1 MSAGRV
7 ITALV
12 REPGPNF
19 ADGITTAALG
29 KPDFKKAV
37 EQHRKYCSTL
47 QNWGVTITILPADP
61 AFPDGCFV
69 EDTAIVTENVT
80 VITNPGAAARQGE
93 QKRIAEILD
102 RDGAAKYIRPPGTL
116 DGGDVMEVEGRF
128 YIGLSDRTNED
139 GARQLAAILEP
150 AGYTAEII
158 TLDSPVLHLKTGI
171 TYAGRN
177 TVIGIENYLRHPAFA
192 RHEKIT
198 IPDNEAGAANCLHV
212 NGNLLI
218 SAGFPATE
226 SLLRAAGFRP
236 QTTPSSEFAKMD
248 GALTCLSLL
257 CHTPLTEAA

>member
-1 MSAGRV
+1 MSSGRV

-12 REPGPNF
+12 RKPGPNF

-29 KPDFKKAV
+29 KPDFRKAL
-37 EQHRKYCSTL
+37 EQHEKYCSTL
-47 QNWGVTITILPADP
+47 RNWGVTVTVLPADP

-69 EDTAIVTENVT
+69 EDTAIVTEKVT
-80 VITNPGAAARQGE
+80 VITNPGAAARQDE
-93 QKRIAEILD
+93 PKRIAEILD
-102 RDGAAKYIRPPGTL
+102 ADGTAKYIRAPGTL

-139 GARQLAAILEP
+139 GARQLAAILE
-150 AGYTAEII
+150 AIGYEAEIVA
-158 TLDSPVLHLKTGI
+158 LDSTVLHLKTGI

-177 TVIGIENYLRHPAFA
+177 TVIGIERYLRHPAFG

-198 IPDNEAGAANCLHV
+198 IPDSEAGAANCLRV

-226 SLLRAAGFRP
+226 TLLKAAGFKPR
-236 QTTPSSEFAKMD
+236 TTPSGEFAKMD

-257 CHTPLTEAA
+257 CHRPLAEAA